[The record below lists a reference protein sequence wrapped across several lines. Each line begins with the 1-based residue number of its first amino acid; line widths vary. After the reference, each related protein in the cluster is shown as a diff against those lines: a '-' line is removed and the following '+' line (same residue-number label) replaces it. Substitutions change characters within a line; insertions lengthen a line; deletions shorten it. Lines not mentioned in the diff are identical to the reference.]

1 MKRRKM
7 VKKLIIMRGFPAS
20 GKSTEAARIIR
31 ETPRSFLVS
40 SDKMRAMFAGS
51 TRLWHE
57 MKDKASAEDKRRYE
71 GAVMDTC
78 HAAIR
83 NILDGLDD
91 CTVVFDAQ
99 NIRLGD
105 IEALVMIAKDTG
117 SEVETDDCSV
127 KLDELLYRNSVR
139 PKDERVP
146 EKYIRSQY
154 RKWHD
159 SAFMPVKRVVDG
171 SITLLDRMMDNP
183 NVVVKKVKGEDDI
196 YACNFTRD
204 AFTKHKWDYYSSKAR
219 GLFLDHEGNVVMRGF
234 DKFFNIGENEET
246 SFENVMERMTY
257 PARVERKENGF
268 LGIIGAKGNGDP
280 SFRFFSKAGNT
291 DYSQLVRRRFEKV
304 VPPGSD
310 VENEVF
316 TLMRRANASL
326 VCEVIDTES
335 DRHIIKYPES
345 CIYALHLIRNDVDF
359 EVLPVWEEIL
369 RRIASNM
376 EWPDSFMVNSRD
388 ELDRAVTDAK
398 TGEREGIVIYGADG
412 YMCKLKSDHY
422 LFIKS
427 LRTSLQNAI
436 LGGKPPKK
444 NDSVRYRVVTDIL
457 KNSDKTKLVY
467 RREAFDKDDI
477 DMTYVSEYLQRKGIS
492 SFADAEISMAID
504 KR

>member
-1 MKRRKM
+1 M
-7 VKKLIIMRGFPAS
+7 KKLIIMRGFPAS

-204 AFTKHKWDYYSSKAR
+204 AFTKHKWDNYSSKAR

>member
-1 MKRRKM
+1 M
-7 VKKLIIMRGFPAS
+7 KKLIIMRGFPAS
-20 GKSTEAARIIR
+20 GKSTEAARIVSR
-31 ETPRSFLVS
+31 TPRSFLVS
-40 SDKMRAMFAGS
+40 SDKIRAMFAGS
-51 TRLWHE
+51 ARLWHE
-57 MKDKASAEDKRRYE
+57 MKDKASAEDKHRYE

-105 IEALVMIAKDTG
+105 IEALVTIAKDTG

-159 SAFMPVKRVVDG
+159 SAFMPVKHVVDG

-204 AFTKHKWDYYSSKAR
+204 AFTKHKWDDYSSKAR
-219 GLFLDHEGNVVMRGF
+219 GLFLDHKGNVVMRGF

-246 SFENVMERMTY
+246 SLENVMKKTTY
-257 PARVERKENGF
+257 PARVECKENGF
-268 LGIIGAKGNGDP
+268 LGIIGAKGDGDP
-280 SFRFFSKAGNT
+280 SFRFFSKVGNT
-291 DYSQLVRRRFEKV
+291 DYSQLVRRQFEKV
-304 VPPGSD
+304 VPHGSD

-335 DRHIIKYPES
+335 DKHIIEYPES
-345 CIYALHLIRNDVDF
+345 CIYALHLIKNDVDF
-359 EVLPVWEEIL
+359 ETLPIWEDSL
-369 RRIASNM
+369 KGIALNLK
-376 EWPDSFMVNSRD
+376 WPESFMVNDSD
-388 ELDRAVTDAK
+388 ELDKAVGEAK
-398 TGEREGIVIYGADG
+398 KSEREGIVIYGADG

-436 LGGKPPKK
+436 LRGKPPK
-444 NDSVRYRVVTDIL
+444 NDNSLRYRVVTDIL

-477 DMTYVSEYLQRKGIS
+477 DMTYVSEFLREKGII
-492 SFADAEISMAID
+492 SFTDAIASMAID